1 MPTLLLTLPPAQAGK
16 ENSPQ
21 KLHEELITMT
31 KRILMIE
38 DDREMV
44 TLGRLILEREGY
56 EVLAAY
62 GGAEGLDL
70 LRRENGNVDLL
81 LLDIMMIGMDGWQV
95 LTEVKTDEKL
105 RHIPVIMLTARHYLE
120 DENETATY
128 ADKFE
133 HYVVKPFVVR
143 DLLAK
148 IAEVLDRVEKSNTK

>member
-1 MPTLLLTLPPAQAGK
+1 MG
-16 ENSPQ
+16 
-21 KLHEELITMT
+21 

-62 GGAEGLDL
+62 NGTEGLNL
-70 LRRENGNVDLL
+70 LRRENGKIDLL

-95 LTEVKTDEKL
+95 LTEVKSDEKL

-120 DENETATY
+120 DEDETAAY

-133 HYVVKPFVVR
+133 YYVVKPFVVR

-148 IAEVLDRVEKSNTK
+148 IAEVLNRS

>member
-1 MPTLLLTLPPAQAGK
+1 VLFSVYQHWREQQIITATSELR
-16 ENSPQ
+16 
-21 KLHEELITMT
+21 EESIIMA

-44 TLGRLILEREGY
+44 TLGKLILEREGY

-62 GGAEGLDL
+62 GGAEGLEL
-70 LRRENGNVDLL
+70 LRGQQGEVDLL

-120 DENETATY
+120 DENETASY

-148 IAEVLDRVEKSNTK
+148 IAEVVNRP

>member
-1 MPTLLLTLPPAQAGK
+1 MA
-16 ENSPQ
+16 
-21 KLHEELITMT
+21 

-44 TLGRLILEREGY
+44 TLGQFILEREGY
-56 EVLAAY
+56 EVLVAY
-62 GGAEGLDL
+62 SGTEGLEL
-70 LRRENGNVDLL
+70 LRRETEVDLL

-95 LTEVKTDEKL
+95 LTEVKSDEEL

-120 DENETATY
+120 AEDETATHS
-128 ADKFE
+128 DKFE

-148 IAEVLDRVEKSNTK
+148 IAEVLDRS